1 MSEVLKDS
9 KTLESK
15 KLDIHELK
23 RKSSPFKAQNI
34 ILSLLVI
41 YIIAQ
46 SWIDTQMS
54 FSALLQGWEGMVG
67 YLSGNEE
74 IANSS
79 YFKPSL
85 DSSEIATYLFAMLE
99 TLEMAVIA
107 LLISVVLAVPLSWF
121 CSRNILDIM
130 FPQQGIFFTLLKRGL
145 YFCATLFANI
155 CRSINEIIW
164 ALIFVSAVGLGPMAG
179 ILALAIHTTGTLAKL
194 LSEGNE
200 NIDSGPIKALESMGI
215 GFFKVLVYGILP
227 QVMPHYV
234 SMILYRFESDV
245 RSASILGFVGAGG
258 IGFYLFDKIRG
269 FENGSVCTILII
281 IVGVVFIVDKLSAII
296 RKKYM

>member
-1 MSEVLKDS
+1 MSEILKDS

-23 RKSSPFKAQNI
+23 KKSSPFKAQNI

-85 DSSEIATYLFAMLE
+85 DSGEIATYLFAMLE
-99 TLEMAVIA
+99 TLEMAAIA

-121 CSRNILDIM
+121 CSRNILDII
-130 FPQQGIFFTLLKRGL
+130 FLQQGIFFTLLKRGL

-164 ALIFVSAVGLGPMAG
+164 ALIFVAAVGLGPMAG
-179 ILALAIHTTGTLAKL
+179 ILALSIHTTGTLAKL

-200 NIDSGPIKALESMGI
+200 NIDNGPIKALESMGI

-227 QVMPHYV
+227 
-234 SMILYRFESDV
+234 
-245 RSASILGFVGAGG
+245 
-258 IGFYLFDKIRG
+258 
-269 FENGSVCTILII
+269 
-281 IVGVVFIVDKLSAII
+281 
-296 RKKYM
+296 

>member
-1 MSEVLKDS
+1 MKSIDKS
-9 KTLESK
+9 HKSLE
-15 KLDIHELK
+15 IHELK
-23 RKSSPFKAQNI
+23 RGSSPFKPYNI
-34 ILSLLVI
+34 ILSILVL

-54 FSALLQGWEGMVG
+54 FSALLAGWDGMIS
-67 YLSGNEE
+67 YLSGTPD

-85 DSSEIATYLFAMLE
+85 DSSEIQTYLFAMLE

-107 LLISVVLAVPLSWF
+107 LLLSVILAVPLSWF
-121 CSRNILDIM
+121 CSRNILEMM
-130 FPQQGIFFTLLKRGL
+130 FPQHGIFFELLKRVL
-145 YFCATLFANI
+145 YFSATLLANI
-155 CRSINEIIW
+155 FRSINEIIW
-164 ALIFVSAVGLGPMAG
+164 ALIFVAAVGLGPMAG

-200 NIDSGPIKALESMGI
+200 NIDSGPIRALESMGI
-215 GFFKVLVYGILP
+215 GFFKVLIYGVLP
-227 QVMPHYV
+227 QTMPHYV

-258 IGFYLFDKIRG
+258 IGFYLFDKIRA

-281 IVGVVFIVDKLSAII
+281 IVAVVFIVDKLSAII

>member
-1 MSEVLKDS
+1 MSETLKDS

-34 ILSLLVI
+34 ILSLLVL

-54 FSALLQGWEGMVG
+54 FSALLQGWEGMIG
-67 YLSGNEE
+67 YLSGSEE

-107 LLISVVLAVPLSWF
+107 LLISVILAVPLSWF

-130 FPQQGIFFTLLKRGL
+130 FPQQGVFFTLLKRGL
-145 YFCATLFANI
+145 YFSATLFANI

-269 FENGSVCTILII
+269 FENSSVCTILII

>member
-1 MSEVLKDS
+1 MSETLKDS

-34 ILSLLVI
+34 ILSLLVL

-54 FSALLQGWEGMVG
+54 FSALLQGWEGMIG
-67 YLSGNEE
+67 YLSGSEE

-107 LLISVVLAVPLSWF
+107 LLISVILAVPLSWF

-130 FPQQGIFFTLLKRGL
+130 FPQQGVFFTLLKRGL
-145 YFCATLFANI
+145 YFSATLFANI

-200 NIDSGPIKALESMGI
+200 NIDNGPIKALESMGI

-269 FENGSVCTILII
+269 FENSSVCTILII